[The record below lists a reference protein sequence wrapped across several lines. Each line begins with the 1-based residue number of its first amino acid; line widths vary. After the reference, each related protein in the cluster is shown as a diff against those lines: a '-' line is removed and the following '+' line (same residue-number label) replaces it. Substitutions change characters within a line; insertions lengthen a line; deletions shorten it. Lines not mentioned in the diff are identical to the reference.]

1 MKETKSGGPPLI
13 ETRSLEVGNC
23 SEKSLNSDDDE
34 KDNNNNNNDDNK
46 TSPPLIDAQS
56 AKSSQAGKRC
66 PERPIQRFPK
76 QQQVLEQQKKIPS

>member
-1 MKETKSGGPPLI
+1 MVNSSQSVLILKKDTKSGGPPLI

-46 TSPPLIDAQS
+46 TSPPLIGDQDS
-56 AKSSQAGKRC
+56 LV
-66 PERPIQRFPK
+66 FPDFSVELL
-76 QQQVLEQQKKIPS
+76 QN